1 MKILSLRALNINTL
15 KGKTHINFR
24 NFTKDKT
31 LFAIRGPG
39 GTGKSTMFDII
50 SCALYGR
57 TLKFRNPNNLMSKN
71 YAEAY
76 CEVEFETSG
85 KVYRSSW
92 KQQRAFKQYDG
103 VFQIARMELT
113 DVEKNQVFSLKSME
127 VPRKI
132 EELLGLDFNCFTK
145 YVMDT

>member
-1 MKILSLRALNINTL
+1 MKILSLRALNINSL
-15 KGKTHINFR
+15 KGKTHIDFR
-24 NFTKDKT
+24 NFTKDRT
-31 LFAIRGPG
+31 LFAIRGPAG
-39 GTGKSTMFDII
+39 AGKSTILDII

-57 TLKFRNPNNLMSKN
+57 TLKFKNPNALMSKN

-76 CEVEFETSG
+76 CEVEFEISG
-85 KVYRSSW
+85 KIYRSSW
-92 KQQRAFKQYDG
+92 KQQRAFKQHDG
-103 VFQIARMELT
+103 VFQIAKMELI
-113 DVEKNQVFSLKSME
+113 DVEKNKVFSLKSME